1 MKWFIGFILVAL
13 AATLT
18 GLLIIKD
25 PGYVLLA
32 YQQWTIEMPLWLAI
46 LGLLLTI
53 VLLRFILHLL
63 GSIIHFKRN
72 ATRWYQQRRRE
83 KVRRYMNKGM
93 LAYAL
98 EDWPQAEQYLAKAIA
113 RAHSPLVNYLA
124 AAQAAQ
130 QQHAEA
136 RRDQY
141 LDQASTAHPEA
152 QQTVQFI
159 KARAQLADH
168 RYSAALIT
176 LNHLPA
182 DQRQHPRI
190 LALLLQIYQEQ
201 GEWRRCAQL
210 LPVIK
215 TKRALTDAAYQRT
228 ELMVMQQLLRQATAA
243 DDQGAQLARVWQ
255 TLSPSLQR
263 EPLLV
268 AEYVQ
273 GLHRY
278 QDMDGAEQCLRSSI
292 KYHPANNVLIRL
304 YGLTHSS
311 HLARQFSA
319 AKDWHDSDPNNA
331 MILLTLGRLAK
342 YNKLWGQAREYF
354 IESLELLP
362 QADTYLELADLLD
375 QLGETTLAHQYYRDG
390 LAHVVQ

>member
-13 AATLT
+13 AATLI

-32 YQQWTIEMPLWLAI
+32 YQQWTVEMPLWLAI
-46 LGLLLTI
+46 LGLLITI
-53 VLLRFILHLL
+53 VLLRFILRLL
-63 GSIIHFKRN
+63 GNIIHFKRN

-93 LAYAL
+93 LAYTL
-98 EDWPQAEQYLAKAIA
+98 NDWSQAEQYLGKAITQA
-113 RAHSPLVNYLA
+113 NSPLVNYLA
-124 AAQAAQ
+124 AAKAAQ
-130 QQHAEA
+130 RQHAEA

-141 LDQASTAHPEA
+141 LAKASAAHPEA
-152 QQTVQFI
+152 QLIIQFI
-159 KARAQLADH
+159 KAQAQLAEH

-190 LALLLQIYQEQ
+190 LALLLQIHQAQ
-201 GEWRRCAQL
+201 GDWQRCAQL
-210 LPVIK
+210 LPAIK

-228 ELMVMQQLLRQATAA
+228 ELMIMQQLLRQAAAA
-243 DDQGAQLARVWQ
+243 DDQGGRLTRVWQ
-255 TLSPSLQR
+255 TLSASLQR

-268 AEYVQ
+268 AEYVH
-273 GLHRY
+273 GLHQY
-278 QDMDGAEQCLRSSI
+278 QDMDSAEQCLRASI

-304 YGLTHSS
+304 YGLTRSS
-311 HLARQFSA
+311 HLAKQFSI
-319 AKDWHDSDPNNA
+319 AKDWFDTNPNNA
-331 MILLTLGRLAK
+331 IILLTLGRLAK
-342 YNKLWGQAREYF
+342 YNKLWGQAREYL

-375 QLGETTLAHQYYRDG
+375 HLGETTLAHQYYRDG
-390 LAHVVQ
+390 LAHIVQ